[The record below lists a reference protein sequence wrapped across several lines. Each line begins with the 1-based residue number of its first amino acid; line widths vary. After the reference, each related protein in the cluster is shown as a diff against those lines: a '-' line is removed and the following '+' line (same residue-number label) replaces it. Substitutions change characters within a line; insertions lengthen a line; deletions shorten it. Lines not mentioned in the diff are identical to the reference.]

1 MQNEVRCEMAVV
13 ATEPRTTPG
22 SGKTNFMVIPL
33 AIEHTT
39 VKRKQTV
46 KDYSGPLSFH
56 ICSDTRMIGAGSGGG
71 ISS

>member
-46 KDYSGPLSFH
+46 KDYWVIEVDRGWCLSALP
-56 ICSDTRMIGAGSGGG
+56 IGDGV
-71 ISS
+71 